1 MRQRKAE
8 IEEHKKGRKKEKKR
22 KRIRKLRIFFSFLF
36 FYYYYFYLF
45 IKHSHIC
52 YRGHRFFTRCANFD
66 RVLILFFYFSQS
78 KLVAS
83 HNEMPNQFYSSSN
96 FLFLSTMFFFFF
108 FTFESVSIGW
118 KRCFPLSLIL
128 RRDDLKFLTPSQ
140 ARRESYTQHGVNF
153 AFPVNCR
160 SNLQSCRLFLI
171 EF

>member
-1 MRQRKAE
+1 MQLKRRTGSNE
-8 IEEHKKGRKKEKKR
+8 IAKGRDRRAQKGKKERKKR

-96 FLFLSTMFFFFF
+96 FLFLSTMFFFFLY
-108 FTFESVSIGW
+108 VW
-118 KRCFPLSLIL
+118 KCFHWLETVFPLTIDSST
-128 RRDDLKFLTPSQ
+128 RRSQ
-140 ARRESYTQHGVNF
+140 IFNSKSSTSRVVHVARR
-153 AFPVNCR
+153 
-160 SNLQSCRLFLI
+160 
-171 EF
+171 